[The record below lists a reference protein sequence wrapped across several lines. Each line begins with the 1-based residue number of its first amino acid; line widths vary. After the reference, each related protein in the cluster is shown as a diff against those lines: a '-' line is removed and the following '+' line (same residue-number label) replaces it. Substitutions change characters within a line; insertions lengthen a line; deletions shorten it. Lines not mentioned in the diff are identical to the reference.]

1 MDILKTSLRIVFLIL
16 LCIPVL
22 YIEYY
27 IMKNTAADV
36 MNHKK
41 KKSSE
46 AIDAKSNYHSKEYLR
61 VAK

>member
-1 MDILKTSLRIVFLIL
+1 MSLRIVFLIL

-36 MNHKK
+36 MNHKN
-41 KKSSE
+41 KKSSK
-46 AIDAKSNYHSKEYLR
+46 AIDAKGNYHSKEYLR